1 MRHNK
6 TQRPNKKM
14 NPKQK
19 KYEKA
24 LTKYANL
31 QKKRKAAGEKVNA
44 LGSKRLKE
52 EEAFAAKMEKKYGA
66 KLRKLMTS
74 YEGANADVTAQH
86 TLTYR
91 AGKEAG
97 VDMAQ
102 LLKDLKPNYE
112 SSAS

>member
-1 MRHNK
+1 
-6 TQRPNKKM
+6 M

-24 LTKYANL
+24 LTKYVNL
-31 QKKRKAAGEKVNA
+31 QKKRKTAGEKANDLA
-44 LGSKRLKE
+44 TKRIKE

-66 KLRKLMTS
+66 KMVKLMAS
-74 YEGANADVTAQH
+74 YEAASLAVTAQH

-112 SSAS
+112 SSNSAS

>member
-66 KLRKLMTS
+66 KLRNTLIAH
-74 YEGANADVTAQH
+74 EAACLAVTAQH